1 MESFTLGLM
10 RGDGAPLYRQL
21 CRLYTSNVQMAN
33 ITKLSG
39 DIDGG
44 ESMLFLVDDM
54 EYFQEQ
60 YMLFA
65 YNDGTSPAAMCIR
78 DRRKRV
84 GSIDK

>member
-1 MESFTLGLM
+1 ME
-10 RGDGAPLYRQL
+10 
-21 CRLYTSNVQMAN
+21 YTIGKDADSIADPNVQMAN

-65 YNDGTSPAAMCIR
+65 YNDGKPGPWCEKLYHKLRAIQYGEEPDTHGWMT
-78 DRRKRV
+78 V
-84 GSIDK
+84 L